1 MTMTSAFTSDEEREA
16 FLAAPRLAVLMSTRR
31 DGRAVGLP
39 VWFEWTG
46 TVANM
51 FAAVD
56 SMKVRRLRRDA
67 RASLVVTN
75 HVGERE
81 AWVAFDG
88 DVSIDPASGVELAVR
103 LAGRYW
109 DLDDPLRRAELDG
122 WQQVPE
128 AFCQLTLTP
137 TEIRTGR

>member
-1 MTMTSAFTSDEEREA
+1 MTNAFSSDKERDA
-16 FLAAPRLAVLMSTRR
+16 FLATPRLGILISVRS
-31 DGRAVGLP
+31 DGRPIGRP

-46 TVANM
+46 TAVNM
-51 FAAVD
+51 FAAKD
-56 SMKVRRLRRDA
+56 SMKVRLADRYPRV
-67 RASLVVTN
+67 SLLVTN
-75 HVGERE
+75 RVGERE
-81 AWVAFDG
+81 AWIEFDG
-88 DVSIDPASGVELAVR
+88 VVRIDPRAGIDLAVR
-103 LAGRYW
+103 LAHRYW